1 MNEKGIE
8 PPPRTAIIQ
17 STADGDTFWQAWL
30 RWLRRLADAIPKV
43 QTFTVTIN
51 PTSVGANTTSEQT
64 VTVAGLSTSDIV
76 YLNKPSHT
84 TGLIVGNVRV
94 SAANTLA
101 VTFANVTAA
110 PIDAA
115 SETYKLVAIRL

>member
-8 PPPRTAIIQ
+8 PPPRTPINGG
-17 STADGDTFWQAWL
+17 TADGDSLWQAWIKWI
-30 RWLRRLADAIPKV
+30 RKLADAIPKV

-84 TGLIVGNVRV
+84 TGLIIGNVRV
-94 SAANTLA
+94 SADNTLS